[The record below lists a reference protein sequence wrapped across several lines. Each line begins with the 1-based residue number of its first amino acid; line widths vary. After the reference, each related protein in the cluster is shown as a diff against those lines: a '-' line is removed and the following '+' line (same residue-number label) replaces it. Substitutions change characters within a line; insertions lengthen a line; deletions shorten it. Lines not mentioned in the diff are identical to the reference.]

1 MLGGKGLTASV
12 AVLFVSM
19 LSLCCGAVAA
29 SATVS
34 PQFRWFAPRPAPS
47 GWKQLRLP
55 AGGAV
60 LSFPKS
66 MAPIHGDPESISV
79 AKKDASGKIVMYLN
93 VTAKQ
98 GDERLDTWPAFRIAH
113 IREESGPPVHEYGDA
128 LGLRFLAGRGTCV
141 MDDYFSRGRL
151 NHYREIACFVQGRRS
166 ASVLVA
172 AAPVAAWAQSAM
184 VLEQA
189 VSSFRVS

>member
-1 MLGGKGLTASV
+1 MPASRRFVTTAAAALVSV
-12 AVLFVSM
+12 LA
-19 LSLCCGAVAA
+19 LSSSSVAA
-29 SATVS
+29 SAAVS

-47 GWKQLRLP
+47 SWKHLSLP
-55 AGGAV
+55 AGGSV
-60 LSFPKS
+60 LSFPSS
-66 MAPIHGDPESISV
+66 MAPIKGDAQSISV

-93 VTAKQ
+93 VTPKQ
-98 GDERLDTWPAFRIAH
+98 GNERLDTWPAFRLAH
-113 IREESGPPVHEYGDA
+113 IREESGPPVHESGQA

-172 AAPVAAWAQSAM
+172 SAPVADWGQAAT
-184 VLEQA
+184 VLERA
-189 VSSFRVS
+189 VSSFRVP